1 MRLVMKIKSTRGRSR
16 MKTLGALNKAI
27 DNIIANNENLSIAS
41 VARAASV
48 TSGLIHNTYPEVAER
63 IRILMGKSART
74 QRDSKHQALINEK
87 AKNRAL
93 RAEKD
98 QLLIELAQLASVN
111 QRLIFEMAKLKALSG
126 GNIAELTPKNGK

>member
-1 MRLVMKIKSTRGRSR
+1 MKIKSIRGRSR
-16 MKTLGALNKAI
+16 MKTLDALNKAI
-27 DNIIANNENLSIAS
+27 DSIIANNEKLSIAS

-98 QLLIELAQLASVN
+98 QLLIELAQLVSVN

-126 GNIAELTPKNGK
+126 GNMAELTPKNEK

>member
-1 MRLVMKIKSTRGRSR
+1 I
-16 MKTLGALNKAI
+16 
-27 DNIIANNENLSIAS
+27 NEK
-41 VARAASV
+41 V
-48 TSGLIHNTYPEVAER
+48 
-63 IRILMGKSART
+63 
-74 QRDSKHQALINEK
+74 NEK

>member
-1 MRLVMKIKSTRGRSR
+1 
-16 MKTLGALNKAI
+16 
-27 DNIIANNENLSIAS
+27 
-41 VARAASV
+41 
-48 TSGLIHNTYPEVAER
+48 
-63 IRILMGKSART
+63 
-74 QRDSKHQALINEK
+74 INEK

>member
-1 MRLVMKIKSTRGRSR
+1 MKIKPTRGRSR
-16 MKTLGALNKAI
+16 TKTLDVLNKAI
-27 DNIIANNENLSIAS
+27 DNIIANNEKLSIAS

-63 IRILMGKSART
+63 IRILMGKSVRT

-111 QRLIFEMAKLKALSG
+111 QRLIFEMTKLKALSG
-126 GNIAELTPKNGK
+126 GNIAELTPKNEK

>member
-1 MRLVMKIKSTRGRSR
+1 
-16 MKTLGALNKAI
+16 
-27 DNIIANNENLSIAS
+27 
-41 VARAASV
+41 
-48 TSGLIHNTYPEVAER
+48 
-63 IRILMGKSART
+63 
-74 QRDSKHQALINEK
+74 KHQALINEK